1 MAPSPRDRSPRSKQP
16 AEPKPSR
23 DEPVAPKPS
32 GDEPVLPR
40 VRFVYQSK
48 DKADKEFYSNW
59 QMTGELLDKHVFGKV
74 VPGELVARL
83 EIEIMGRTP
92 SELHDL
98 DQTLDRKVDLL
109 WRVPFRGSWLYL
121 VILFEAQSTVD
132 WRMPLR
138 IMHETALV
146 YQELS
151 KDPEVRKHGKL
162 PPVLPIVVY
171 SGTRP
176 WTAATSVE
184 EMLSDEAQA
193 FLPYALGQKYVLVE
207 EAEEAKALTAL
218 DSVRDA
224 ALWLRYARSHEKY
237 REAAAKLK
245 ELLPEA
251 SPLREAAVQWV
262 RSRMI
267 ANGAKEEHVERVR
280 ALDDLE
286 SPVIETI
293 WDRDFREEGREEGR
307 EQERRAMLVR
317 LARRKFGSETAER
330 LAALL
335 EGVSDPERTEP
346 VADLIIDCAS
356 GSDLLEQ
363 LERTVLADSVATSD

>member
-1 MAPSPRDRSPRSKQP
+1 MAAASPRDRSSSSKQS

-23 DEPVAPKPS
+23 
-32 GDEPVLPR
+32 DEPVLPR

-59 QMTGELLDKHVFGKV
+59 QMTGELLNKHVFGKV

-83 EIEIMGRTP
+83 
-92 SELHDL
+92 
-98 DQTLDRKVDLL
+98 
-109 WRVPFRGSWLYL
+109 
-121 VILFEAQSTVD
+121 AQSTVD

-151 KDPEVRKHGKL
+151 KDPEVRKRGKL

-176 WTAATSVE
+176 WTAPTSVA
-184 EMLSDEAQA
+184 EMLADEAQA

-207 EAEEAKALTAL
+207 EAAEAKALTAL
-218 DSVRDA
+218 DTVRDA
-224 ALWLRYARSHEKY
+224 ALWLRYAQSHEKY

-245 ELLPEA
+245 ELLPEN

-267 ANGAKEEHVERVR
+267 AKGAKEEQVERVKV
-280 ALDDLE
+280 LDDLE

-317 LARRKFGSETAER
+317 LARRKFGAETAED

-335 EGVSDPERTEP
+335 KRVTDRERTEP
-346 VADLIIDCAS
+346 VADLIIDCSS
-356 GSDLLEQ
+356 GSDLLQQ
-363 LERTVLADSVATSD
+363 LEHLALAPHPNRRHTTSSCGTGSRDI